1 MEKVTRLPLDQDR
14 GAERRRLHLREITDG
29 SEVPEA
35 SVGEELRAARLRLG
49 EDLRTVAG
57 SLRIRKEHLEAL
69 EAGDFANLPGRTY
82 AIGFVRSYADYLGL
96 DGAAAVARFKEEVA
110 EEPDLPPPDSLVFPD
125 AQEEARLPQGMILIA
140 AVLVL
145 LALWG
150 AYYLARFADK
160 MLHDRA
166 QPAAVSE
173 AAPAPETP
181 MVAAPDETPSAAPVD
196 VATDAPDAAGVEAPA
211 SAPADGMSTFGSDDP
226 AVRIEVR
233 ALKNDVWLRVED
245 PDKNEVLI
253 TKELKAGERF
263 RAPPDRPNLVLVT
276 RDAGA
281 LELILDGVSTGTA
294 GSNGEVIEGM
304 PLTPDALSARLNRR

>member
-29 SEVPEA
+29 SEAPEA
-35 SVGEELRAARLRLG
+35 TVGEELRAARLRLG

-110 EEPDLPPPDSLVFPD
+110 DEPELPPAESLVFPD

-166 QPAAVSE
+166 PAAAVSE
-173 AAPAPETP
+173 TVPAPEAP
-181 MVAAPDETPSAAPVD
+181 AAVAPAAEPE
-196 VATDAPDAAGVEAPA
+196 AAAADAAADEATTAEA
-211 SAPADGMSTFGSDDP
+211 SVPVPTEGMSTFGSNDP

-281 LELILDGVSTGTA
+281 LELILDGISTGTA

-304 PLTPDALSARLNRR
+304 PLTPDALSARLNRH

>member
-14 GAERRRLHLREITDG
+14 NAERRRLHLREITDG
-29 SEVPEA
+29 SDVPLA

-69 EAGDFANLPGRTY
+69 ETGDFANLPGRTY

-110 EEPDLPPPDSLVFPD
+110 EAPQVPPPDSLVFPD

-140 AVLVL
+140 AVLVV

-150 AYYLARFADK
+150 AYYLTRFANK
-160 MLHDRA
+160 MLHQRE
-166 QPAAVSE
+166 QPVAEQSQP
-173 AAPAPETP
+173 APAPEP
-181 MVAAPDETPSAAPVD
+181 ALAAAEDAAAPDAGSVATPEAAPETLA
-196 VATDAPDAAGVEAPA
+196 ATIDTPA
-211 SAPADGMSTFGSDDP
+211 VSAQTFGSSDP
-226 AVRIEVR
+226 AARIEVR
-233 ALKNDVWLRVED
+233 ALKNDVWLRIED

-294 GSNGEVIEGM
+294 GQNGEVIEAM
-304 PLTPDALSARLNRR
+304 PLTPEALSSRLNRR